1 MSKLNGRVAVVTE
14 ASKGI
19 GAGIARAFAA
29 QGASLVVNYA
39 SDRSGADNTVAEI
52 IDAGGTAIAV
62 QGHVGKTADVTRLF
76 EDTKM
81 EFGALDILVNN
92 AGVYAF
98 TPLAELEESEIR
110 RQFETNVFGLLFTT
124 QEVVKHFGR
133 NGGSII
139 NIGTVGTRLNV
150 LASVTYTATKG
161 AVDAITLVLA
171 KELGTQKIRVN
182 SVNPGIILT
191 EGVKA
196 GGLSEES
203 EFVTDLV
210 AKTPLGRL
218 GTTQD
223 VGEVVTF
230 LATED
235 ARWVTGQIIC
245 VSGGLQ

>member
-1 MSKLNGRVAVVTE
+1 MGKLNGKVAVVTG

-19 GAGIARAFAA
+19 GAGIAKALAA
-29 QGASLVVNYA
+29 QGASVVVNYV
-39 SDRSGADNTVAEI
+39 SDQSGADNTVAEI
-52 IDAGGTAIAV
+52 NNAGGTAIAV
-62 QGHVGKTADVTRLF
+62 QGHVGRTVDVTRLF
-76 EDTKM
+76 EETKRA
-81 EFGALDILVNN
+81 FRGLDILVNN

-98 TPLAELEESEIR
+98 TPLVDLDETEIR

-124 QEVVKHFGR
+124 QEAVRHFGEK
-133 NGGSII
+133 GGSII

-150 LASVTYTATKG
+150 PASVTYTATKG
-161 AVDAITLVLA
+161 AVDSITLVLA
-171 KELGTQKIRVN
+171 NELGPQKIRVN

-235 ARWVTGQIIC
+235 ARWVTGQIIR

>member
-1 MSKLNGRVAVVTE
+1 MSKLNGKIAVVTG

-19 GAGIARAFAA
+19 GAGIAKALAA
-29 QGASLVVNYA
+29 QGASVVVNYA

-52 IDAGGTAIAV
+52 TKAGGTAIAV
-62 QGHVGKTADVTRLF
+62 QGRVGKTAEVTRLF
-76 EDTKM
+76 EETKKA
-81 EFGALDILVNN
+81 FQGLDILVNN

-98 TPLAELEESEIR
+98 TPLADLEETEIR

-124 QEVVKHFGR
+124 QEAVKHFGEK
-133 NGGSII
+133 GGSII

-150 LASVTYTATKG
+150 PASVTYTATKG
-161 AVDAITLVLA
+161 AVDSITLVLA
-171 KELGTQKIRVN
+171 NELGPQKIRVN

-203 EFVTDLV
+203 EFVTGLV

-235 ARWVTGQIIC
+235 ARWVTGQIIR